1 MVLTHAS
8 YYQGASHIADNKPV
22 QDRAASLDISYGD
35 GRHATALLLSDG
47 HGNDIHFRSDVGAAL
62 AIEAAVEAL
71 PYILE
76 VLPSRMNGKSA
87 SRGIVD
93 SACLVDTD
101 RTPADPECESAMR
114 MFFTRI
120 NALWA
125 KKVLGHW
132 NSNPQPDQAPN
143 LSGVAR
149 AYGCTLIGAV
159 RADGFWFA
167 FQLGDGA
174 CTCITSE
181 SDILSPI
188 PGDSRC
194 AMSRTTS
201 MCIHGA
207 GDFRYSYGTDIPP
220 AMMICSDG
228 LADCFENH
236 DELAS
241 KILAQIVLDNS
252 ANGFDSVE
260 ADITGSMPELSR
272 QFTGDDM
279 SIALWIDTEATE
291 AILPSLDRLITMNCE
306 SELSQAI
313 LNLQSCE
320 ESIVDIEDRISS
332 LSPTQADEA
341 GEIERKLSV
350 LSTLKRHQRELL
362 DRIDS
367 IKLNLDNRL

>member
-1 MVLTHAS
+1 
-8 YYQGASHIADNKPV
+8 
-22 QDRAASLDISYGD
+22 
-35 GRHATALLLSDG
+35 
-47 HGNDIHFRSDVGAAL
+47 
-62 AIEAAVEAL
+62 
-71 PYILE
+71 
-76 VLPSRMNGKSA
+76 
-87 SRGIVD
+87 
-93 SACLVDTD
+93 
-101 RTPADPECESAMR
+101 
-114 MFFTRI
+114 
-120 NALWA
+120 
-125 KKVLGHW
+125 
-132 NSNPQPDQAPN
+132 
-143 LSGVAR
+143 
-149 AYGCTLIGAV
+149 
-159 RADGFWFA
+159 
-167 FQLGDGA
+167 
-174 CTCITSE
+174 
-181 SDILSPI
+181 
-188 PGDSRC
+188 
-194 AMSRTTS
+194 
-201 MCIHGA
+201 
-207 GDFRYSYGTDIPP
+207 
-220 AMMICSDG
+220 MMICSDG

-236 DELAS
+236 YELAS
-241 KILAQIVLDNS
+241 KILAQIVLDNT

>member
-1 MVLTHAS
+1 
-8 YYQGASHIADNKPV
+8 
-22 QDRAASLDISYGD
+22 
-35 GRHATALLLSDG
+35 
-47 HGNDIHFRSDVGAAL
+47 
-62 AIEAAVEAL
+62 
-71 PYILE
+71 
-76 VLPSRMNGKSA
+76 
-87 SRGIVD
+87 
-93 SACLVDTD
+93 
-101 RTPADPECESAMR
+101 
-114 MFFTRI
+114 
-120 NALWA
+120 
-125 KKVLGHW
+125 
-132 NSNPQPDQAPN
+132 
-143 LSGVAR
+143 
-149 AYGCTLIGAV
+149 
-159 RADGFWFA
+159 
-167 FQLGDGA
+167 
-174 CTCITSE
+174 
-181 SDILSPI
+181 
-188 PGDSRC
+188 
-194 AMSRTTS
+194 
-201 MCIHGA
+201 
-207 GDFRYSYGTDIPP
+207 
-220 AMMICSDG
+220 MMICSDG

-241 KILAQIVLDNS
+241 KILVQIVLDNS

-260 ADITGSMPELSR
+260 ADITRSMPELSR